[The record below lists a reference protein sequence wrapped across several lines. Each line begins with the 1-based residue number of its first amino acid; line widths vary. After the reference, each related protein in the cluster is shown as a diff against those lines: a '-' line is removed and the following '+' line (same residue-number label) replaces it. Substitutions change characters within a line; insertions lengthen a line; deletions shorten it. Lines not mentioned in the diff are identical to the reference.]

1 MSTAWRLYLYFVR
14 AAIRDRLFWSV
25 AAAIVVVFSLAYFF
39 GSTTVNEGP
48 NFAIVFTAFGARFFG
63 VVSLVLFTINYIRRS
78 FEARDIDYLLSRP
91 IGRVGFVLTH
101 AAAFSTLAII
111 TAFLL
116 GGLVVYL
123 ERSNLTSGIMLWW
136 FSIGVEFIIMVNV
149 AMFFA
154 FVMKSPTSC
163 SLIVFAFYLLTRVIG
178 QIHGIINQSE
188 GYGLVRVASKT
199 MEFISIFLPRLD
211 LFGQTKW
218 VLYQVPDTVSYG
230 FIASQGLIFSAV
242 VICAAIIDMKR
253 RQF

>member
-1 MSTAWRLYLYFVR
+1 MGTAWRLYLYIIR

-25 AAAIVVVFSLAYFF
+25 ASAVIVVFSLAYFF
-39 GSTTVNEGP
+39 GSTTVNEGES
-48 NFAIVFTAFGARFFG
+48 FAIAFTAFGVRFFG
-63 VVSLVLFTINYIRRS
+63 VISLVLFTINYIRRS
-78 FEARDIDYLLSRP
+78 FEARDIDFLLSRP

-111 TAFLL
+111 SAILL
-116 GGLVVYL
+116 GGLVVFL
-123 ERSNLTSGIMLWW
+123 ERTSLNEGIMLWW
-136 FSIGVEFIIMVNV
+136 FSIGVEFVIMVNV

-188 GYGLVRVASKT
+188 GIGLTRIAAKI
-199 MEFISIFLPRLD
+199 MEFISVFLPRLD

-218 VLYQVPDTVSYG
+218 ILYQVPETISYG
-230 FIASQGLIFSAV
+230 FIAIQGV
-242 VICAAIIDMKR
+242 VFCGVIICATIIDMKR